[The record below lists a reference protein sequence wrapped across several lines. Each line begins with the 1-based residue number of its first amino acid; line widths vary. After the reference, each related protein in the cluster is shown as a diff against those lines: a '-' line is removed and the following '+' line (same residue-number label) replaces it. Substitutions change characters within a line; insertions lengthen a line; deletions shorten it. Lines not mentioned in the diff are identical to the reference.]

1 MSRQLLVSVV
11 LLLAPAAAAQDLL
24 VNSPLDLPDANPAD
38 GVCDADLDTDGEQVT
53 LRAAVQHANATP
65 GAGTITLPAGLW
77 KLTRKGGGE
86 DAAGTGDLDVTEDL
100 AITGAGA
107 AATIVDG
114 KAAKDRLLEVHAGA
128 VLTISGV
135 TLRKGVAT
143 EVLLGGGALYV
154 RGTLHMSACSVMKNR
169 SAADD
174 AGAIEF
180 DDLHAGPSTFTDV
193 LFVSNK
199 AKDDGG
205 ALDVDGGA
213 VDLRGCTFAKNKA
226 GDEGGGL
233 ESSNASIS
241 LINCTLSANRAT
253 FDGGGVNVE
262 QGGDVTLTHCTL
274 VKNNAVEGAGLSIQ
288 DGLEGTDGTVRNC
301 LFSNAGKRNFAGT
314 ATSGGGNVETGNSGV
329 LLGAG
334 DQSDA
339 NGKQLVFPLADNGG
353 ATPTHLPKPG
363 SVAIDMAGDVFGEL
377 VGDDQRGLPR
387 PVDLA
392 GIGTTASDAGAV
404 ELQADES
411 P

>member
-1 MSRQLLVSVV
+1 MIRQLLVAVV
-11 LLLAPAAAAQDLL
+11 LALAPAAAAQDLL
-24 VNSPLDLPDANPAD
+24 VNSPLDLPDADLGD
-38 GVCDADLDTDGEQVT
+38 GECDADLATDGAQVT

-65 GAGTITLPAGLW
+65 GADTIVLPAGLW
-77 KLTRKGGGE
+77 KLTRKGAGE
-86 DAAGTGDLDVTEDL
+86 DAADTGDLDVTEDL
-100 AITGAGA
+100 VLTGDGA
-107 AATIVDG
+107 ATTILDG
-114 KAAKDRLLEVHAGA
+114 RKAKDRLLEVHPGA
-128 VLTISGV
+128 VLTVSGL

-143 EVLLGGGALYV
+143 QDLLGGGALYV
-154 RGTLHMSACSVMKNR
+154 HGTLHMSACRVEKNR

-180 DDLHAGPSTFTDV
+180 DDAHTGPSTFSDV
-193 LFVSNK
+193 LFKSNK

-213 VDLRGCTFAKNKA
+213 VDLRGCTFARNKA

-233 ESSNASIS
+233 ESSDASIS
-241 LINCTLSANRAT
+241 LINCTFSGNRAT

-274 VKNNAVEGAGLSIQ
+274 VKNNAIEGAGLSLQ
-288 DGLEGTDGTVRNC
+288 DGFEGTDGTVRNC

-314 ATSGGGNVETGNSGV
+314 ATSGGGNVETGDSGL

-339 NGKQLVFPLADNGG
+339 NGAQLVFPLAENGG
-353 ATPTHLPKPG
+353 PTPTHLPKPG
-363 SVAIDMAGDVFGEL
+363 SVAIDSAGDVFGEL

-392 GIGTTASDAGAV
+392 GVGSTASDAGAV
-404 ELQADES
+404 ELQAGE
-411 P
+411 

>member
-1 MSRQLLVSVV
+1 MHRRFAAVLV
-11 LLLAPAAAAQDLL
+11 LILGPGAAAQDLL
-24 VNSPLDLPDANPAD
+24 VNSPLDLPDADLQD
-38 GVCDADLDTDGEQVT
+38 GVCDADLGAEGQQVT

-65 GAGTITLPAGLW
+65 GEDTLVLPAGLW
-77 KLTRKGGGE
+77 KLTRKGSGE
-86 DAAGTGDLDVTEDL
+86 EAASTGDLDVTDDL
-100 AITGAGA
+100 VITGAGA
-107 AATIVDG
+107 ADCIVDG
-114 KAAKDRLLEVHAGA
+114 KLAKDRLLEVHAGA

-135 TLRKGVAT
+135 TLRKGLAT
-143 EVLLGGGALYV
+143 EDLLGGGALYV
-154 RGTLHMSACSVMKNR
+154 RGTLHMSACRVEKNR

-180 DDLHAGPSTFTDV
+180 DDVHVGPSTFVDV
-193 LFVSNK
+193 LFKSNK

-213 VDLRGCTFAKNKA
+213 VDLRGCTFTKNKA

-241 LINCTLSANRAT
+241 LINCTFSANRAT
-253 FDGGGVNVE
+253 FDGGAVNVE

-274 VKNNAVEGAGLSIQ
+274 VKNNAIEGAGLSIQ
-288 DGLEGTDGTVRNC
+288 DGIEGTDGTVRNC

-314 ATSGGGNVETGNSGV
+314 ATSGGGNVETGDSGL
-329 LLGAG
+329 LLGPG
-334 DQSDA
+334 DLSGAQ
-339 NGKQLVFPLADNGG
+339 GKLLVFKLADNGG
-353 ATPTHLPKPG
+353 LTPTHLPRPG

-392 GIGTTASDAGAV
+392 GGATASDAGAV
-404 ELQADES
+404 EVQADEA